1 MKLYE
6 YKFKNV
12 RVKLKNGEEKEGFVG
27 LYIPAIDNDPPK
39 ESIGL
44 KENRESS
51 LGIEIYADQIESI
64 ECLS

>member
-6 YKFKNV
+6 YEFKNV
-12 RVKLKNGEEKEGFVG
+12 RVVLRNGIVKEGFVG
-27 LYIPAIDNDPPK
+27 LYIPAIDNDPPR

-44 KENRESS
+44 LEKKNSS
-51 LGIEIYADQIESI
+51 TGIEIYADQIESI